1 MERPWS
7 SNRINTLLPGSYR
20 MLQHIIGGK
29 EMWSD
34 YHFLSISK
42 WIACWITYFGKME
55 LPTALDQEL
64 LTAGS
69 LNLKPLIAQLKKKEN
84 RVTTMLV

>member
-42 WIACWITYFGKME
+42 WIACWITYFGKNGASNCTWSRITYCRE
-55 LPTALDQEL
+55 LEL
-64 LTAGS
+64 EAPNCT
-69 LNLKPLIAQLKKKEN
+69 IKKEGK
-84 RVTTMLV
+84 

>member
-1 MERPWS
+1 
-7 SNRINTLLPGSYR
+7 
-20 MLQHIIGGK
+20 
-29 EMWSD
+29 
-34 YHFLSISK
+34 
-42 WIACWITYFGKME
+42 ME

>member
-1 MERPWS
+1 VEKRCDL
-7 SNRINTLLPGSYR
+7 T
-20 MLQHIIGGK
+20 IIF
-29 EMWSD
+29 
-34 YHFLSISK
+34 YQFLSELPVGLHTSE
-42 WIACWITYFGKME
+42 KME
-55 LPTALDQEL
+55 LQTALDQEL